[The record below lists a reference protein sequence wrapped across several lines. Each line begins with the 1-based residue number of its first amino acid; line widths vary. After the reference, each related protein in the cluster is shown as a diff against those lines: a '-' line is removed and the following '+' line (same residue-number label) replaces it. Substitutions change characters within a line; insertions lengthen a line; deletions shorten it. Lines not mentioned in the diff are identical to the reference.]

1 MRLLSK
7 SFKKMAQYN
16 VQILPT
22 VIKKD
27 LRKIPTKDVESIMGR
42 IKMLGDDPRPTW
54 SKKLSGREEYRA
66 RYGVYRIL
74 YVIEETVKVVQVTKV
89 GHRSNIYK

>member
-1 MRLLSK
+1 
-7 SFKKMAQYN
+7 MAQYN
-16 VQILPT
+16 VQILPA
-22 VIKKD
+22 VIRKD
-27 LRKIPTKDVESIMGR
+27 LRKIPAKDAENIMER
-42 IKMLGDDPRPTW
+42 IKMLGENPRPAW

-89 GHRSNIYK
+89 GHRGSVYR

>member
-1 MRLLSK
+1 
-7 SFKKMAQYN
+7 MAQYSL
-16 VQILPT
+16 QILPS
-22 VIKKD
+22 VIRKD
-27 LRKIPTKDVESIMGR
+27 LKKIPVKDTESIMNR
-42 IKMLGDDPRPTW
+42 IKMLGDNPRPAW

-89 GHRSNIYK
+89 GHRSTIYK

>member
-1 MRLLSK
+1 
-7 SFKKMAQYN
+7 MAQYN

-22 VIKKD
+22 VIRKD
-27 LRKIPTKDVESIMGR
+27 LRKIPARDTENILGR
-42 IKMLGDDPRPTW
+42 IKMLGNNPRPAW

-89 GHRSNIYK
+89 GHRSNVYE